1 MQRRVRYFIPVYRDK
16 WWLDL
21 PRLHYS
27 PRNRRGPRLARQ
39 CKRWPHFRD
48 RLQRGANAQPAI
60 ALAATTTT
68 LTATSIAAAT
78 VSFFTAVAASPVGV
92 LRDRG
97 VQLRSVGDIRIQR
110 PGHVRVADRVGL

>member
-16 WWLDL
+16 WRLDL

-48 RLQRGANAQPAI
+48 RLQRGANAAT
-60 ALAATTTT
+60 LATAAVATTTF
-68 LTATSIAAAT
+68 TATSIADAT
-78 VSFFTAVAASPVGV
+78 VSFFPAAAASPVGV